1 LTLRRSFHLFINGMM
16 SFARTTTLL
25 VLLTLSVRAASG
37 EAPHFTEQSEAA
49 GVSVLNTFGGEDKTY
64 ILEAHGSGAGFFDY
78 DNDGDLDLYLVNG
91 SDFEHFESKSGPG
104 NSLFKNGG
112 DGTFADITEAAAV
125 GDAGWGAGC
134 AVGDIDNDGY
144 RDLYVTNYRANLLYQ
159 NDASG
164 TFADITA
171 TAGVAGDGYSA
182 AAAFFDYDNDGD
194 LDLYVT
200 NYVDF
205 DLAANPKTGCN
216 YVGGIETYCG
226 PLGME
231 GDEDVLYRN
240 EGDNTFTDVTVSSGV
255 SKANSYFG
263 LGVVPVDYDQDGDL
277 DIYVANDVT
286 PNVLFDNTGDGT
298 FRDRALVSG
307 LAYSGDGQEEAGMGI
322 GLGDLDNDDDL
333 DIYVTHFFR
342 ESNTLYRNQGGGRF
356 VDQTVEM
363 NLEAVTMDR
372 LGWGTTFADFDNDGD
387 LDLFVANGH
396 VFPEVDAA
404 PTGTSYRQLNQL
416 FLNDGPT
423 ALFRDASAEAGPGMA
438 VRKVSRGASFGD
450 YDNDGDVDIFVVN
463 LNDTPTLLRNDLAGE
478 SNWLVV
484 LVAGGKGVNR
494 DGVGT
499 RVRLRT
505 ADGVEQLRVVDGAGS
520 YISHSDIRVH
530 FGLGAS
536 AQVTDLSITWPD
548 GAVQE
553 LGPFPANKLVAIRQ
567 TASPQI
573 LELGQSPQ

>member
-1 LTLRRSFHLFINGMM
+1 MHVPRAI
-16 SFARTTTLL
+16 TLL
-25 VLLTLSVRAASG
+25 FLITLSVRAESAG
-37 EAPHFTEQSEAA
+37 QPYFTDWAEAA
-49 GVSVLNTFGGEDKTY
+49 GVAVLNTFGGANKTY

-91 SDFEHFESKSGPG
+91 SDFEHYASKSGPG
-104 NSLFKNGG
+104 NSLFRNSG
-112 DGTFADITEAAAV
+112 DGTFADVTRTAAV
-125 GDAGWGAGC
+125 GDASWGAGC

-144 RDLYVTNYRANLLYQ
+144 RDLYVTNYRANLLYH
-159 NDASG
+159 NSASG
-164 TFADITA
+164 VFADITA
-171 TAGVAGDGYSA
+171 AAGVAGDGYSA

-216 YVGGIETYCG
+216 YVGAIETYCG

-231 GDEDVLYRN
+231 GDADVLYRN
-240 EGDNTFTDVTVSSGV
+240 EGDNSFTDVTVSSGV
-255 SKANSYFG
+255 ATANSYFG
-263 LGVVPVDYDQDGDL
+263 LGVVPTDYDQDGDL

-286 PNVLFDNTGDGT
+286 PNVLFENAGDGT
-298 FRDRALVSG
+298 FRDRALLSG

-322 GLGDLDNDDDL
+322 ALGDLDSDDDL

-342 ESNTLYRNQGGGRF
+342 ESNTLYRNEGRGRY

-363 NLEAVTMDR
+363 NLEAVTIDR
-372 LGWGTTFADFDNDGD
+372 LGWGTSFTDFDNDGD
-387 LDLFVANGH
+387 VDLFVANGH

-404 PTGTSYRQLNQL
+404 PTGTSYSQLNQL

-423 ALFRDASAEAGPGMA
+423 ARFRDASAESGPGMA

-463 LNDTPTLLRNDLAGE
+463 LNDTPTLLRNDLAPV
-478 SNWLVV
+478 SNWLFVQV
-484 LVAGGKGVNR
+484 EGGRSVSR
-494 DGVGT
+494 DGVST
-499 RVRLRT
+499 QLRLKT
-505 ADGVEQLRVVDGAGS
+505 ADGSEQLRVVDGAGS
-520 YISHSDIRVH
+520 YLSHSDIRAH

-536 AQVTDLSITWPD
+536 TQVTDLSITWLD
-548 GAVQE
+548 GTVQR
-553 LGPFPANKLVAIRQ
+553 LGPLPANKLVTVRQ
-567 TASPQI
+567 AETPQI
-573 LELGQSPQ
+573 LELAQPRGP